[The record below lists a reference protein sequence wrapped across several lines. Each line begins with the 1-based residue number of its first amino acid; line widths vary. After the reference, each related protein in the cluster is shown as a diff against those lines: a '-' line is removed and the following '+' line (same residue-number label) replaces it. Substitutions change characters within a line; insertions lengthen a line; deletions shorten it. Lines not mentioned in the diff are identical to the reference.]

1 MPRRPARVA
10 VALVLLNAAIAIS
23 IVLFGGFGQLQARIL
38 GTSATVTCSAFAVLV
53 NATGSGSR
61 LGDVAR
67 RVGLA
72 LSPLAGGLVVA
83 MIWTGEWSWGL
94 MQWVLSLLTLAIG
107 ATVVGVADTISAR
120 PQDRQLVQATGALG
134 SALTLVVVSFI
145 WIEPDSSAPLRLFT
159 TGVVAYAA
167 LILILL
173 VRSRSGEASPSAS
186 DRAGDGVALAV
197 HPVHQLARRRGVT
210 IAVAESLTAGAVAAA
225 LGRESGASGFL
236 RGGVVAYDIDAKVNV
251 LGVDRSEAEATE
263 CVSETVAREMASGVR
278 QLFGSDYGIAAT
290 GWAEPTPGK
299 TVADPRAA
307 IAVSWR
313 DGERSQWVRRPG
325 ESRGQMIDRVVMEVL
340 QLLVDVMGDETGTFG
355 PVDED
360 GG

>member
-1 MPRRPARVA
+1 MLNWGVPGLATSRQVESCEAEVVVAILLNPRRADPWSAA
-10 VALVLLNAAIAIS
+10 VTN
-23 IVLFGGFGQLQARIL
+23 
-38 GTSATVTCSAFAVLV
+38 
-53 NATGSGSR
+53 
-61 LGDVAR
+61 
-67 RVGLA
+67 
-72 LSPLAGGLVVA
+72 
-83 MIWTGEWSWGL
+83 
-94 MQWVLSLLTLAIG
+94 TLAVTRRLLRKSEG
-107 ATVVGVADTISAR
+107 R
-120 PQDRQLVQATGALG
+120 KLH
-134 SALTLVVVSFI
+134 FI
-145 WIEPDSSAPLRLFT
+145 QEYFKI
-159 TGVVAYAA
+159 
-167 LILILL
+167 
-173 VRSRSGEASPSAS
+173 
-186 DRAGDGVALAV
+186 
-197 HPVHQLARRRGVT
+197 
-210 IAVAESLTAGAVAAA
+210 
-225 LGRESGASGFL
+225 
-236 RGGVVAYDIDAKVNV
+236 YDIDAKVNV

-325 ESRGQMIDRVVMEVL
+325 ESRGQMIDHVVMEVL